1 MRILVTNDDGVE
13 SEGLI
18 VLATALRDLGEVT
31 VVAPDSDRSGV
42 SHSITI
48 RHTVTVAPV
57 EGRDVPTYACSGTPA
72 DCVVLG
78 AFEFCGGLPDLVV
91 SGINRGANLGDDI
104 NYSGTVAGAMEAV
117 MVGSQAIAVSLAATW
132 PKVDDVHRWETAAAI
147 ARDLAASLLR
157 EPLPPPRLLN
167 VNVPNIPREAL
178 RGIRYCAQGRKR
190 YQDRV
195 ARESRDGKAGYYW
208 IWGTFD
214 KSAIGIGSDLEAVEQ
229 GYASV
234 TPMSADRTDYET
246 LARLTAL
253 PAEAPGS
260 GPPHR

>member
-13 SEGLI
+13 SKGI
-18 VLATALRDLGEVT
+18 IALATALRDLGDVT
-31 VVAPDSDRSGV
+31 VVAPDGDRSGV

-48 RHTVTVAPV
+48 RHTVTVAAV

-72 DCVVLG
+72 DCVVMG
-78 AFEFCGGLPDLVV
+78 AFELCGGQPDLVV

-104 NYSGTVAGAMEAV
+104 NYSGTVAGAMEGIMIGA
-117 MVGSQAIAVSLAATW
+117 QAIAVSLAATW
-132 PKVDDVHRWETAAAI
+132 PKVDSVHRWETAAAI
-147 ARDLAASLLR
+147 AHDLAAELLR
-157 EPLPPPRLLN
+157 DPLPPPTLLN
-167 VNVPNIPREAL
+167 VNVPNVAKDRL
-178 RGIRYCAQGRKR
+178 RGVLYGAQGRKR

-195 ARESRDGKAGYYW
+195 ATESRDGKTGYYW

-214 KSAIGIGSDLEAVEQ
+214 RSQIGEGTDLEAVEQ

-246 LARLTAL
+246 LARLRA
-253 PAEAPGS
+253 
-260 GPPHR
+260 RVKV